1 MKSFTRYILISP
13 VKLASW
19 IILSIS
25 ILNYSCSD
33 PATVGLELAPGN
45 NQIGVFSKEFNLNS
59 TVVLMDSF
67 ETTTNP
73 IKRGILLAGHEQ
85 DSFFGI
91 TEAKSYS
98 RLSFNPT
105 AALPTSQAIYDSA
118 IFLIDVIS
126 VNGVALDKKKFY
138 SVHRLEEQILDTTYY
153 NFDKLRF
160 NAAPIASGE
169 VIFGDTKDTTIQ
181 IKVIPEFAEE
191 IFDLLVKRT
200 VFSNLFTFR
209 DYLPGIAIK
218 SRAGDNTTIGFQQG
232 QNTGFIF
239 YYHSLGDTVPISY
252 ALTTSRST
260 GFVGIESNRLGTP
273 TQKVVDYGVAYDVGE
288 KVGVKANLGM
298 VLKIDTSPF
307 DQFLDTLT
315 GVTFNQVEFEI
326 GKIDSYPET
335 QNPLSSGYLYM
346 TKQSNKFIRR
356 SVDKNPIA
364 VQITGQSQVELD
376 ANGNTIPAV
385 LRRAQVTFNKTSG
398 VYRVDISSYMNAIYR
413 NALIRED
420 WLFYGGIVANGSED
434 DDFKK
439 SLRQFV
445 VDKNKVKVK
454 IIYSKIR

>member
-1 MKSFTRYILISP
+1 MLP
-13 VKLASW
+13 
-19 IILSIS
+19 IS

-45 NQIGVFSKEFNLNS
+45 NQIGVFSKEFNLDS
-59 TVVLMDSF
+59 KVVLMDSF
-67 ETTTNP
+67 ETSTNP

-85 DSFFGI
+85 DAFFGI

-98 RLSFNPT
+98 RLSFNPFDI
-105 AALPTSQAIYDSA
+105 LPTSEAFYDSA
-118 IFLIDVIS
+118 TFLIDVIS
-126 VNGVALDKKKFY
+126 VNGDALDERKFY
-138 SVHRLEEQILDTTYY
+138 SVHRLEEQILDTVYY

-160 NAAPIASGE
+160 NASPIASGE
-169 VIFGDTKDTTIQ
+169 VLFGDTKDTTIQ
-181 IKVIPEFAEE
+181 IKVVPEFAEE
-191 IFDLLVKRT
+191 IFDRLVKRKA
-200 VFSNLFTFR
+200 FKDIFTFR
-209 DYLPGIAIK
+209 DYLPGIVIK

-239 YYHSLGDTVPISY
+239 YYHFAGDTVPTSY
-252 ALTTSRST
+252 AVTTSLST

-273 TQKVVDYGVAYDVGE
+273 TQKVIDYDVAYDVGE
-288 KVGVKANLGM
+288 KVGVKASLGM

-326 GKIDSYPET
+326 GEIESYPET
-335 QNPLSSGYLYM
+335 QNPLFSGYLYM
-346 TKQSNKFIRR
+346 TKQSNKFTRR
-356 SVDKNPIA
+356 SIDKNPIA
-364 VQITGQSQVELD
+364 VQITGQPQVELD
-376 ANGNTIPAV
+376 ANGNIIPAIM
-385 LRRAQVTFNKTSG
+385 RRAQLTFNKTSG
-398 VYRVDISSYMNAIYR
+398 IYRVDVSSYMNAIYR
-413 NALIRED
+413 NTLIRED
-420 WLFYGGIVANGSED
+420 WLFYGGIVVNGSDD